1 MINRERVG
9 VSGESLKRTSFQLF
23 HSSNLQR
30 FDLSS
35 SLVPSTSSRPS
46 RPSIPSTSS
55 IQPTL
60 ATNENANEKVMDED
74 GERAGDGNEGGERAE
89 DGGED
94 GDGERDGE
102 VFTENT
108 ESNTP
113 SWSPLKEEDEEK
125 MEIIPTEDLPYTF
138 IDDVSNTST
147 ISTIVTNPNVYS
159 HQVFPRSKEDIAK
172 QQELFD
178 TFIHQF
184 DRLCDKT
191 ERGGKVVVMKPH
203 RLSGLGN
210 SIRTI
215 MTGMYLAVITNRGM
229 RCRS

>member
-9 VSGESLKRTSFQLF
+9 VSGKSLKRTPFQVF

-35 SLVPSTSSRPS
+35 SPV
-46 RPSIPSTSS
+46 PSTSS

-74 GERAGDGNEGGERAE
+74 GERAG

-159 HQVFPRSKEDIAK
+159 HQVFPRRKEDIAK

-178 TFIHQF
+178 TFIRQF

-191 ERGGKVVVMKPH
+191 ERGGKVIIMKPH